1 VVPDVRPLLRRQAR
15 WRRAGEQPASGRPGQ
30 GARQMLAA
38 AGAFVSVVKCSATGR
53 RGFWPRFGGVLVLVG
68 LEERLA
74 VVAAEQEGEAVQVVA

>member
-1 VVPDVRPLLRRQAR
+1 
-15 WRRAGEQPASGRPGQ
+15 
-30 GARQMLAA
+30 MLAA